1 VTTGAAR
8 SGAGA
13 IATLAALA
21 LAWGC
26 NWSFMKLVFAEF
38 PVWGFRGFSGVIAGA
53 AVLGVAALQTG
64 RVVPDGVAAWRWL
77 AIAGIL
83 NVTIWQVTTAY
94 GVQLLGSG
102 HAAVLAFTMPLWSGL
117 IGWAALGERISLR
130 FALALAMAMAGVAL
144 LSFRGGGFAA
154 DDLPG
159 IAFMFAAAIGWA
171 LGTLYAKRGRP
182 ALPML
187 ATTGWQLVLGS
198 LPIVAIWPLM
208 AVPTT
213 SGVAVVGSPS
223 TPEALTATTP
233 PSRIRGIR
241 SASDS
246 VLPGAISPI
255 RTTSGERCSSSA
267 VSVCPAWASAPPTE
281 QLHHATSRPS
291 PRSRVVAATRASRLP
306 PWPLTNTTL
315 FAQSQAERPY
325 STRSVVSAAV
335 PIEMVPAKS

>member
-1 VTTGAAR
+1 VTTAAAR
-8 SGAGA
+8 SGGGA

-38 PVWGFRGFSGVIAGA
+38 PVWGFRGFSGVIAGV
-53 AVLGVAALQTG
+53 AVLGIAAAQTG
-64 RVVPDGVAAWRWL
+64 RIRPEGAAAWRWL

-154 DDLPG
+154 EDLPG

-171 LGTLYAKRGRP
+171 LGTLYAKRDRP

-198 LPIVAIWPLM
+198 LPIVAIWPMVEPVQWPQARLGAWGAAAYVTGVALIVGYVSWFRLVEILPTHIASLSSI
-208 AVPTT
+208 AVPATAMVT
-213 SGVAVVGSPS
+213 GALMLGEAFGPREIVALGLMLG
-223 TPEALTATTP
+223 ALALVL
-233 PSRIRGIR
+233 
-241 SASDS
+241 
-246 VLPGAISPI
+246 VLPALLQGRA
-255 RTTSGERCSSSA
+255 RT
-267 VSVCPAWASAPPTE
+267 P
-281 QLHHATSRPS
+281 Q
-291 PRSRVVAATRASRLP
+291 
-306 PWPLTNTTL
+306 
-315 FAQSQAERPY
+315 
-325 STRSVVSAAV
+325 
-335 PIEMVPAKS
+335 

>member
-171 LGTLYAKRGRP
+171 LGTLYAKRDRP

-198 LPIVAIWPLM
+198 LPIVAIWPLIEPVQWPEASLGAWGAAAYVTGIALIVGYISWFRLVEILPTHIASLSSI
-208 AVPTT
+208 AVPATAMVT
-213 SGVAVVGSPS
+213 GALMLGEAFGPREIVALGLMLG
-223 TPEALTATTP
+223 ALALVL
-233 PSRIRGIR
+233 
-241 SASDS
+241 
-246 VLPGAISPI
+246 VLPALLQR
-255 RTTSGERCSSSA
+255 RTT
-267 VSVCPAWASAPPTE
+267 APE
-281 QLHHATSRPS
+281 
-291 PRSRVVAATRASRLP
+291 
-306 PWPLTNTTL
+306 
-315 FAQSQAERPY
+315 
-325 STRSVVSAAV
+325 
-335 PIEMVPAKS
+335 